1 MNIQEQ
7 IARLKALRDQ
17 KAAAQL
23 AIQEKVA
30 GEGRT
35 KDAAEKEEFS
45 GLTSEIQMIDEELAD
60 LEAMQSIQATKA
72 AQVAGDNPISAAKA
86 RGALATGGAPA
97 IHVDKEADEKFK
109 GQQFTRLVIAKALA
123 RLEDRSPIAIAQERW
138 GKSNPKLV
146 EVLKAAVQ
154 GGSTDTWG
162 AELVTINNRYNGD
175 FIEYLYS
182 KTVYDQLPLRTIP
195 ANVQIK
201 GQDGAATAYWVGES
215 KAIPATKADY
225 MNVNM
230 TPLKVAAL
238 AVVSNELLKYSDPS
252 AEMLVRD
259 ALVQASSQR
268 VDQTFIS
275 TAAAVSGVSPAG
287 ILNGVSPISSSGSDI
302 AGLIEDIKALYAPF
316 IAANNASGLSFVT
329 TESLGKAI
337 SLMQTPLGAFQFPG
351 IGANGGAL
359 LGDPVVTGGNVPA
372 GALVLLKPSDIYRI
386 GDTGIEVSISR
397 EAYIEQDTVPTGATD
412 TPTAASANG
421 TSMFQEESTAIKVV
435 RPINFAKRRASAVQW
450 INNADYGAVT
460 S

>member
-35 KDAAEKEEFS
+35 KDAAEKEEFT
-45 GLTSEIQMIDEELAD
+45 GLTTEIQMIDEELAD
-60 LEAMQSIQATKA
+60 LEAMQAIQATKA
-72 AQVAGDNPISAAKA
+72 AQVAGDNPVTAAKA
-86 RGALATGGAPA
+86 RGAIATGAGPA

-109 GQQFTRLVIAKALA
+109 GQHFTRLVIAKALG
-123 RLEDRSPIAIAQERW
+123 RLTDVSPVAIAQQRW

-182 KTVYDQLPLRTIP
+182 KTVYDQLPLREIP

-275 TAAAVSGVSPAG
+275 TAAASAGVSPAG

-302 AGLIEDIKALYAPF
+302 QGLIEDIKALYAPF

-397 EAYIEQDTVPTGATD
+397 EAYIEQDTAPTGATD

-450 INNADYGAVT
+450 INNADYGAV
-460 S
+460 SS